1 MFGDPLALVYRIFTT
16 SAKIAM
22 YTVVFSVQVVCYAIM
37 LKKDRI
43 VDAFGYYGRGV
54 ADAIADLLR
63 K

>member
-1 MFGDPLALVYRIFTT
+1 MFSDPVTLVYRVFTT
-16 SAKIAM
+16 SVKIAM

-37 LKKDRI
+37 LKKDKI

-54 ADAIADLLR
+54 ADAIADLMR